1 MHAKRTNAGRLHDE
15 LEACITSHAAS
26 PTEMASIFDRFSNIA
41 RADLHHVDRRR
52 MFRDLPTRFPRLSRR
67 VTTIRDEGRR
77 LDAELEALSREARA
91 LPRAD
96 GLTLDSFRR
105 RTRMLID
112 DLRRLD
118 SEETDLLQTAYWRV
132 NGGSG

>member
-1 MHAKRTNAGRLHDE
+1 MHAKRTNPGRLHDE
-15 LEACITSHAAS
+15 LEACVSSQVAS
-26 PTEMASIFDRFSNIA
+26 PTELASIFDRFSNVA
-41 RADLHHVDRRR
+41 RGDLHHVDRRR
-52 MFRDLPTRFPRLSRR
+52 MLRDLPTRFQHLSRR

-77 LDAELEALSREARA
+77 LDTELDALSREACA

-105 RTRMLID
+105 RARTLID

>member
-1 MHAKRTNAGRLHDE
+1 MNAKRTNAGRLHDE
-15 LEACITSHAAS
+15 LEACVSKRVAS
-26 PTEMASIFDRFSNIA
+26 PTELASSFDRFSNIA

-52 MFRDLPTRFPRLSRR
+52 MFRDLPARFPRLSRR
-67 VTTIRDEGRR
+67 IASIRDEGRR
-77 LDAELEALSREARA
+77 LEAELEALSREAHA

-96 GLTLDSFRR
+96 GLTLESFRSR
-105 RTRMLID
+105 ARTLID

-118 SEETDLLQTAYWRV
+118 TNETDLLQTAYWRV